1 MKASRISSLRMTVQ
15 ILCGQAHTANQKAL
29 QSLPEMKLIMKESAG
44 SQRSTSK
51 RLKEK
56 RSGQK
61 DSSSTTMSRVLAAK
75 ISTRLREKIV
85 A

>member
-1 MKASRISSLRMTVQ
+1 MKASKVSSLRMTVQ
-15 ILCGQAHTANQKAL
+15 ILCGQAHTASQKVS

-75 ISTRLREKIV
+75 ISTRLKGKI
-85 A
+85 AE